1 LISTSVFSNV
11 YVLSINK
18 VALNIKMTHPRVS
31 NTMTYIQS
39 GIKH

>member
-1 LISTSVFSNV
+1 
-11 YVLSINK
+11 